1 MQKLILI
8 MSSFLLFSV
17 TSLQADPDKGQRYF
31 TKKLKKVCDLTG
43 AEFAEL
49 HTQEQWKE
57 IHSKEN
63 GIITEIKKV
72 CPKVRDSALKD
83 KYIEHYFDFFYHYG
97 NDSGNIPSC

>member
-49 HTQEQWKE
+49 HTQEQW
-57 IHSKEN
+57 
-63 GIITEIKKV
+63 
-72 CPKVRDSALKD
+72 
-83 KYIEHYFDFFYHYG
+83 
-97 NDSGNIPSC
+97 